1 MRQGIYKDV
10 DGVRTVDI
18 LKANG
23 KCYANGWFT
32 NTQGIRY
39 RLFKGSRNSKKSF
52 NMIGNE
58 VVIRMISDDVTNIL
72 VVRKNDVDNR
82 NSTWTN
88 IIRAINDFGLEND
101 FSINKTNME
110 ITYKDGRKILFKG
123 MNNPTSITSL
133 QAAVGRFNCVY
144 IEEAFEIES
153 FEDFKK
159 LDYSIRSAGKGQI
172 QT

>member
-72 VVRKNDVDNR
+72 ICRKNDVDNR
-82 NSTWTN
+82 NSNNSFVTKFDLSSKKFMD
-88 IIRAINDFGLEND
+88 IEKKDYL
-101 FSINKTNME
+101 INKIVEFDNKYLIGTSQTKCSLYGCE
-110 ITYKDGRKILFKG
+110 YEPLIKEYK
-123 MNNPTSITSL
+123 
-133 QAAVGRFNCVY
+133 
-144 IEEAFEIES
+144 
-153 FEDFKK
+153 
-159 LDYSIRSAGKGQI
+159 
-172 QT
+172 